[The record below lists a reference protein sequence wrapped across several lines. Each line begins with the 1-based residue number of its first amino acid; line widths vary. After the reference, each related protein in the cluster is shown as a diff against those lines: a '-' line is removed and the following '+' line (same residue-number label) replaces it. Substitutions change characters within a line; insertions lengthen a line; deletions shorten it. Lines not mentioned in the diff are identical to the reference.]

1 MSDSLLA
8 HLQACW
14 MADHV
19 LYTSHARQEMRTQE
33 FGPSSEQQVHEA
45 IMMDGLSKEARM
57 KCVICYSPDIEP
69 KTVNEEIWV
78 DQDVALIPLNVLVC
92 NNCGE
97 RYYDRK
103 AMRQLEEAEKAL
115 KDKRL
120 QVEPTGRVLRVVLE
134 ASVMAA

>member
-1 MSDSLLA
+1 
-8 HLQACW
+8 
-14 MADHV
+14 
-19 LYTSHARQEMRTQE
+19 
-33 FGPSSEQQVHEA
+33 
-45 IMMDGLSKEARM
+45 M
-57 KCVICYSPDIEP
+57 KCVICYSPDIEY

-78 DQDVALIPLNVLVC
+78 NDDVALIPLSVLVC

-120 QVEPTGRVLRVVLE
+120 RVETAGRVLRVVTGPTS
-134 ASVMAA
+134 APAI

>member
-1 MSDSLLA
+1 
-8 HLQACW
+8 
-14 MADHV
+14 
-19 LYTSHARQEMRTQE
+19 
-33 FGPSSEQQVHEA
+33 
-45 IMMDGLSKEARM
+45 M
-57 KCVICYSPDIEP
+57 KCVICYSPDIQQ

-78 DQDVALIPLNVLVC
+78 DQDVALIPLDVLVC

-120 QVEPTGRVLRVVLE
+120 KVETTGRVLRVVME
-134 ASVMAA
+134 SSAIAA